1 MVHKELVIEHYGVKG
16 MKWGVRKA
24 VDRAKASGRMGI
36 NTYVHPVATT
46 KVALKNAKTRP
57 SSLIYNS
64 TKDAKK
70 FNSDVRKEVDRSKQL
85 KADKKKN
92 VQSAVALKSKV
103 PSGSKRR
110 TLSNSELIYGAIGLF
125 ATPIGAAGML
135 TAVSIEN
142 RRRTKKI
149 IKNALGSE
157 VGNYSKSSLN
167 KARKQLNKYGVV
179 TIETSKGEKT
189 YGYSG
194 LPI

>member
-1 MVHKELVIEHYGVKG
+1 MAHKELVIEHYGVKG
-16 MKWGVRKA
+16 MKWGVRK
-24 VDRAKASGRMGI
+24 GG
-36 NTYVHPVATT
+36 
-46 KVALKNAKTRP
+46 KT
-57 SSLIYNS
+57 
-64 TKDAKK
+64 
-70 FNSDVRKEVDRSKQL
+70 
-85 KADKKKN
+85 
-92 VQSAVALKSKV
+92 LKSKV
-103 PSGSKRR
+103 PSGLKRR
-110 TLSNSELIYGAIGLF
+110 SLSNSELVYGAIGLF

-179 TIETSKGEKT
+179 TIETSKGAKT